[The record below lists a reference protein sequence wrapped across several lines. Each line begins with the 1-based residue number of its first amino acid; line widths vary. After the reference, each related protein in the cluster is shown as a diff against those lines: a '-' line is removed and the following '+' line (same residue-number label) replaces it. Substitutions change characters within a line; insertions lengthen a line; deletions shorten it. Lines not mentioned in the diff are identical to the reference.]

1 MEQVGRSQPVLAGIL
16 TALVGFTSSF
26 AVVLAGLRAVGASP
40 AEAASGLL
48 AVCLTQALGMLWLA
62 RRHRIPLT
70 LAWSTPGAALLASTG
85 VVHGGWPAATGAFL
99 VAGALIIVTG
109 LWPRLGS
116 LIAAIPAPIAQA
128 MLAGVV
134 LELCLAPVRGFA
146 AHPWEVGPI
155 LLTWLVLL
163 RVARK
168 WAVPGAFA
176 VTLAVAGIDVA
187 RRGGGLHGAL
197 LPHLAWTAPALTWAG
212 LLGLALPLYVVTMA
226 GQNVPGA
233 AIMSSYGYQVPW
245 RETMAVTGIG
255 TAVGALAG
263 GHAIN
268 LAAITASMAA
278 SPDAH
283 PDPRRRWVA
292 SCTAGWAYLV
302 LALLSAALTTF
313 ISVAPLNVVGAVA
326 GLALLGTLSSSLA
339 GALSAAEGREAA
351 AITFVAAASGL
362 TFLGIGAAFWALA
375 AGLLV
380 HAVLPRSSGMRTAD
394 EVSIQAN
401 AATLWLFALRY
412 CWRAGNASAGTAAS
426 RGEF

>member
-1 MEQVGRSQPVLAGIL
+1 MEPASRSQPFLAGLL

-48 AVCLTQALGMLWLA
+48 AVCATQALGVLWLA
-62 RRHRIPLT
+62 RRHQIPLT

-85 VVHGGWPAATGAFL
+85 VVHGGWPAAVGAFL
-99 VAGALIIVTG
+99 LVGALIIVTG
-109 LWPRLGS
+109 LWSRLGG

-134 LELCLAPVRGFA
+134 LELCLAPFRGLA

-155 LLTWLVLL
+155 LLTWLGLL
-163 RVARK
+163 RVARN
-168 WAVPGAFA
+168 WAVPGAFG
-176 VTLAVAGIDVA
+176 VTLIAVGIDAAVH
-187 RRGGGLHGAL
+187 GGVRGAL
-197 LPHLAWTAPALTWAG
+197 LPHLVWTTPVLTWAS

-226 GQNVPGA
+226 GQNVPGV

-255 TAVGALAG
+255 TMASALAG

-268 LAAITASMAA
+268 LAAITASLAA

-283 PDPRRRWVA
+283 PDPSRRWLA
-292 SCTAGWAYLV
+292 SWTSGWAYLV
-302 LALLSAALTTF
+302 LALVSTALTAF
-313 ISVAPLNVVGAVA
+313 VSVAPLDVVGAVA
-326 GLALLGTLSSSLA
+326 GLALLGTLSSALG

-351 AITFVAAASGL
+351 AVTFVVAASGL
-362 TFLGIGAAFWALA
+362 TLLGIGAAFWALA

-380 HAVLPRSSGMRTAD
+380 HALLPRSSGR
-394 EVSIQAN
+394 
-401 AATLWLFALRY
+401 
-412 CWRAGNASAGTAAS
+412 RAAGTTP
-426 RGEF
+426 GQ

>member
-1 MEQVGRSQPVLAGIL
+1 MERVSRSRPVLVGIL

-48 AVCLTQALGMLWLA
+48 AVCATQALGMLWLV

-85 VVHGGWPAATGAFL
+85 VVRGGWPAAVGAFL
-99 VAGALIIVTG
+99 VVGALIVVTG
-109 LWPRLGS
+109 LWPRLGRAV
-116 LIAAIPAPIAQA
+116 AAIPAPIAQA

-163 RVARK
+163 RFARK
-168 WAVPGAFA
+168 WSVPGAFA
-176 VTLAVAGIDVA
+176 STLVVVGIDVA
-187 RRGGGLHGAL
+187 RRGGLHGVL
-197 LPHLAWTAPALTWAG
+197 LPHLAWTTPTLTWASM
-212 LLGLALPLYVVTMA
+212 LGLTLPLYVVTMA
-226 GQNVPGA
+226 GQNVPGI

-245 RETMAVTGIG
+245 RETMTITGIG

-302 LALLSAALTTF
+302 LALLSTALTTF
-313 ISVAPLNVVGAVA
+313 VSVAPLNVVGAVA

-339 GALSAAEGREAA
+339 GALSVAEGREAA
-351 AITFVAAASGL
+351 AITFVVAASGL

-375 AGLLV
+375 AGLLIR
-380 HAVLPRSSGMRTAD
+380 AVLPAPSPGQTGPARPG
-394 EVSIQAN
+394 
-401 AATLWLFALRY
+401 
-412 CWRAGNASAGTAAS
+412 
-426 RGEF
+426 